1 MKISS
6 ILVLLSLSCV
16 DATQKR
22 LRATSDADKEKEG
35 SLITNGNHRG
45 LERGEYCESTALYR
59 YSGASTLIS
68 ATGALIPSQGD
79 VSIANELLPEPA
91 SINYPKIKAICTI
104 TAADA
109 FSSPPFCTLETT
121 IDSSSD
127 RIMSMGTPPALTI
140 MGGTGNFEG
149 AYGTM
154 VTDETFTNINGII
167 SFGAMLNYCL
177 PSPPSGGGGGSTGG
191 NGGNGGGNGG
201 NGGGNG
207 GNGGGNGGNGGGNG
221 GNGGGNGG
229 NGGGNGGNGG
239 GNGGPGATAPC
250 TNSYSWKTR
259 SQGRTK
265 RCSWVAGDTS
275 KRCNLMGKIGQDNVM
290 AGIACA
296 LTCDP
301 SC

>member
-22 LRATSDADKEKEG
+22 LRATSDADNEKEG

-68 ATGALIPSQGD
+68 VTGAPFPSQGD

-91 SINYPKIKAICTI
+91 SVNYPKIKAICTL

-109 FSSPPFCTLETT
+109 FSSAPFCTLETT

-140 MGGTGNFEG
+140 TGGTGNFKG

-167 SFGAMLNYCL
+167 SFGAMINYCL
-177 PSPPSGGGGGSTGG
+177 PSLPSGGGGGSTD
-191 NGGNGGGNGG
+191 
-201 NGGGNG
+201 
-207 GNGGGNGGNGGGNG
+207 
-221 GNGGGNGG
+221 GNGG

-250 TNSYSWKTR
+250 TDSSSWTTR
-259 SQGRTK
+259 YQGRTK

-275 KRCNLMGKIGQDNVM
+275 TRCNLMGKIGQRNFV
-290 AGIACA
+290 AGVACN

-301 SC
+301 SSC